1 MKVFSTLWD
10 NDCILVVINK
20 YKQQNIVVFISKN
33 KQICSILKSTMMY
46 LEDMII
52 IIYCHLISMS
62 LLKLYLLFRIPSKA
76 SLNLS
81 CILLQ
86 SVVEYRSACFHVR
99 AFSPFFHNWCWWSVS
114 IEEITYID
122 HSVNML
128 KRWLKGFV
136 ATDSYISEDTRA

>member
-1 MKVFSTLWD
+1 MLFGIGLGYHNTSV
-10 NDCILVVINK
+10 NM
-20 YKQQNIVVFISKN
+20 FISKN
-33 KQICSILKSTMMY
+33 KQIYSIFHSNMLY

-52 IIYCHLISMS
+52 RIYCHLISMS
-62 LLKLYLLFRIPSKA
+62 LLKLYLLFKIRLKA
-76 SLNLS
+76 SLHLS
-81 CILLQ
+81 CILVQ
-86 SVVEYRSACFHVR
+86 SVVEYRSAM
-99 AFSPFFHNWCWWSVS
+99 FSCTCLFSVFPQLWCWWSLS